1 MHYKKIGFIGLGLI
15 GGAIAK
21 AICEVYPDIKIYGH
35 ASHVETI
42 QEAYDTGVIENEGFL
57 PLSEFGSMD
66 VLFLCCPVRTN
77 VDYLNKLI
85 PSLSDKCLIT
95 DVGSVKGQIQL
106 EIKKLGLSSQFIG
119 GHPMTGLEK
128 TGFSNSSAALLE
140 NAYYILTNNDEID
153 EARVSEFSDFIA
165 SLGAIPLSLDAA
177 DHDFA
182 TAAISHLPHVMSAAL
197 VNMVNI
203 NNKDDVL
210 RTIAAGGFRD
220 VTRIAASS
228 PVMWRDICLENRVS
242 ILELLSLYAD
252 ELADFAAAIEDSDSD
267 ALLDMF
273 SHAKDFRDSITIKS
287 HSLLPRVFEFYC
299 DLDDEVGG
307 IARVATL
314 LAENNISIKNIGIVH
329 NREYQEGALHVEMY
343 DAESLNNATK
353 LLSGCGYTVH
363 MNS

>member
-1 MHYKKIGFIGLGLI
+1 
-15 GGAIAK
+15 
-21 AICEVYPDIKIYGH
+21 
-35 ASHVETI
+35 
-42 QEAYDTGVIENEGFL
+42 
-57 PLSEFGSMD
+57 
-66 VLFLCCPVRTN
+66 
-77 VDYLNKLI
+77 
-85 PSLSDKCLIT
+85 
-95 DVGSVKGQIQL
+95 
-106 EIKKLGLSSQFIG
+106 
-119 GHPMTGLEK
+119 MTGSEK
-128 TGFSNSSAALLE
+128 PGFKNATASLLE
-140 NAYYILTNNDEID
+140 NAYYILTKNDAID
-153 EARVSEFSDFIA
+153 PARVNEFSDFVA
-165 SLGAIPLSLDAA
+165 SLGAIPFTLTAA

-252 ELADFAAAIEDSDSD
+252 ELAEFAAAIEESDGE
-267 ALLDMF
+267 ALFEMF

-314 LAENNISIKNIGIVH
+314 LAENDISIKNIGIVH

-343 DAESLNNATK
+343 DGDSLSRATS
-353 LLSGCGYTVH
+353 LLSSRGYTIH
-363 MNS
+363 